1 MQVRV
6 LSARLYTVINYVCQL
21 VGGWVSWW
29 VGWFVKGMFNQAV
42 GWLVGQLVGTL
53 VRRTNA
59 WSVSLLEEY
68 DDDDLQRFE
77 VITSREMFFMT

>member
-1 MQVRV
+1 MIGWLVGFLVDPLVGWSEQPVQVRV

-59 WSVSLLEEY
+59 
-68 DDDDLQRFE
+68 
-77 VITSREMFFMT
+77 